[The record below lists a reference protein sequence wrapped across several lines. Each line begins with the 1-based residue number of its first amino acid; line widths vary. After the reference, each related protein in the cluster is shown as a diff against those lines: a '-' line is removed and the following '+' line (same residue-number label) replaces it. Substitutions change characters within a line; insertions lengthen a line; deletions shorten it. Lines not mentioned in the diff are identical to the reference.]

1 MTADDLLFISIGS
14 AAALVAQRTTA
25 QAAFPMRTL
34 ILDTDDATLQRI
46 PPTTGSGIST
56 FIFGTQRLGGR
67 GTGGDPRMGE
77 GALRDDLATL
87 MAQIGS
93 PRLVVLLTC
102 CGGGTSAATRLLLP
116 ALREKGIATLCF
128 ATIPF
133 AFEGEETRQNANSLL
148 PVLEN
153 SADALARISL
163 EALLEATPQGRSIQ
177 EDFDTIADRLA
188 SGLTLLWSLLLKPNF
203 FAFDIERLR
212 RLLIEGSASCLPFH
226 FADVTATGPD
236 RAQAIVRQLIA
247 SKRFE
252 RDGMNRLESA
262 TEILIGVLAGEDLR
276 LSELSTLVDGIKGVC
291 TNVKETFLG
300 TSILPHLQDKL
311 SVVLFAFGLPTADIL
326 EKTSATS
333 LHYPSSRKKGK
344 SSPLKSAADPF
355 AEVEKTIFN
364 GQNLDEPTYVRRGI
378 RLAR

>member
-25 QAAFPMRTL
+25 HAAFPMRTL

-87 MAQIGS
+87 MTQIGS

-163 EALLEATPQGRSIQ
+163 EALLEASPQDRSIQ

-203 FAFDIERLR
+203 FAFDVERLR
-212 RLLIEGSASCLPFH
+212 RLLIEGSASCIPFH

-276 LSELSTLVDGIKGVC
+276 LSELSTLIDGVKGVC

-311 SVVLFAFGLPTADIL
+311 TVVLFAFGLPTADIL
-326 EKTSATS
+326 EKTNATTP
-333 LHYPSSRKKGK
+333 HYPSSRKKGK